1 MSESKTILVVDDD
14 HELRSGLKAVL
25 QKRGFRTLEADDG
38 LAAKL
43 LISGQRPDLVILDM
57 MMPRWGGFAVL
68 EHFQDHV
75 DAPPFIMITGNEGE
89 GHKAYAE
96 KIGAADFIYKPF
108 SMDRL
113 LEGVDK
119 ILGEPAPEAPPA
131 PEQPAARPALICRCS
146 GCGARI
152 KAPIQ
157 LLGKKRP
164 CPNCR
169 QELVVRPQPPEDQGP
184 TLVMDDREPVET
196 RRPASGLFGR

>member
-1 MSESKTILVVDDD
+1 MSEFKTILVVDDD
-14 HELRSGLKAVL
+14 RELRSGLKAVL
-25 QKRGFRTLEADDG
+25 QNRGFHTLEADDG
-38 LAAKL
+38 VTAKQ

-68 EHFQDHV
+68 EHYQDHV

-96 KIGAADFIYKPF
+96 KIGAADYIHKPF
-108 SMDRL
+108 SIDRL

-119 ILGEPAPEAPPA
+119 ILGDPVPAEPA
-131 PEQPAARPALICRCS
+131 PEQPAARPALICRCP

-157 LLGKKRP
+157 LLGKCRC

-169 QELVVRPQPPEDQGP
+169 RAFVVRPQPPEDEGP
-184 TLVMDDREPVET
+184 KLIIDDREPVET
-196 RRPASGLFGR
+196 RRPASGLIGR

>member
-1 MSESKTILVVDDD
+1 MSESKTILLVDDD
-14 HELRSGLKAVL
+14 HELRAGLKAVL

-38 LAAKL
+38 WAAKQ

-75 DAPPFIMITGNEGE
+75 DAPPFIMITADEGE

-96 KIGAADFIYKPF
+96 KIGAADFIHKPF

-113 LEGVDK
+113 LDGVDK
-119 ILGEPAPEAPPA
+119 ILGEAAPEAPA
-131 PEQPAARPALICRCS
+131 AEQPAARPALICRCAS
-146 GCGARI
+146 CGARI
-152 KAPIQ
+152 KALIQ
-157 LLGKKRP
+157 LFGKKRP

-169 QELVVRPQPPEDQGP
+169 NELVVRPQPPEDEGP
-184 TLVMDDREPVET
+184 KLVMDQEAPSRGKAWWE
-196 RRPASGLFGR
+196 

>member
-1 MSESKTILVVDDD
+1 MTESRTILVVDDD
-14 HELRSGLKAVL
+14 HELRAGLKAVL

-38 LAAKL
+38 WAAKQ

-68 EHFQDHV
+68 EHFQDHA

-96 KIGAADFIYKPF
+96 KIGAADYIHKPF

-113 LEGVDK
+113 MDGVDK
-119 ILGEPAPEAPPA
+119 ILGEAAPAVPE
-131 PEQPAARPALICRCS
+131 PAARPALICRCTA
-146 GCGARI
+146 CGARI
-152 KAPIQ
+152 KAPLQ
-157 LLGKKRP
+157 LLGKSRP

-169 QELVVRPQPPEDQGP
+169 IAFVVRPQPPEDEGP
-184 TLVMDDREPVET
+184 KLVMDDREPEVPA
-196 RRPASGLFGR
+196 RPASGLFGR